1 MIRILFVCHG
11 NICRSPMAMFI
22 MKKMVKDKGLEN
34 DFLIE
39 SAATSTEEIGN
50 DMYPPAKRKL
60 SEKNI
65 PFIAHRARQI
75 GFDEYDEWD
84 YIFCMDGN
92 NMRNLRHIICADPKQ
107 KIYKLLDTKDV
118 ADPWYTRDFEQAYQD
133 IYKGCEM
140 WLDRILKVNK
150 N

>member
-1 MIRILFVCHG
+1 MIRILFICHG

-92 NMRNLRHIICADPKQ
+92 NMRNLRYIISADPKQ

>member
-92 NMRNLRHIICADPKQ
+92 NMRNLRYIISADPKQ

>member
-1 MIRILFVCHG
+1 MIRILFICHG

-92 NMRNLRHIICADPKQ
+92 NMRNLRYIISADHKQ

-133 IYKGCEM
+133 IYKGCEI